1 MYRCLRKKM
10 ARAQH
15 EWKRWMEQRAHR
27 MLARAART
35 WAAKARMRKRYLRV
49 QAQLFDQSRSII
61 ERLILR
67 KVRKMRA
74 LKAGL
79 TGAAYAM
86 AVGSIFDKEPLS
98 EEEAAVR
105 LQKDLGPSMLGLVV

>member
-1 MYRCLRKKM
+1 
-10 ARAQH
+10 
-15 EWKRWMEQRAHR
+15 
-27 MLARAART
+27 
-35 WAAKARMRKRYLRV
+35 MRKRYLRV

-86 AVGSIFDKEPLS
+86 AVGSIFDKEPS
-98 EEEAAVR
+98 VGRGGGGSIAEAF
-105 LQKDLGPSMLGLVV
+105 

>member
-1 MYRCLRKKM
+1 
-10 ARAQH
+10 
-15 EWKRWMEQRAHR
+15 
-27 MLARAART
+27 
-35 WAAKARMRKRYLRV
+35 MRKRYLRV

-105 LQKDLGPSMLGLVV
+105 LQKRFRAIDARARSMTLQHAREARCIR

>member
-1 MYRCLRKKM
+1 M
-10 ARAQH
+10 
-15 EWKRWMEQRAHR
+15 
-27 MLARAART
+27 
-35 WAAKARMRKRYLRV
+35 
-49 QAQLFDQSRSII
+49 QAQIFDQSKSII

-86 AVGSIFDKEPLS
+86 AVGSIFDKSPCPRRR
-98 EEEAAVR
+98 R
-105 LQKDLGPSMLGLVV
+105 LFDYRKGFGPSTRARGP